1 MATPQSSGPS
11 RTRWGLRIRLP
22 RRLRL
27 VTSVGSVAVLVA
39 ATLAV
44 VAPGTSSAAQRA
56 GKTYTVLVGHD
67 LAAGSRHHPA
77 DLMRFLPGSISVH
90 RGDKITFK
98 GDFHTATAL
107 PLRVQRPRAWISTHA
122 RKFGQR
128 YFFIANDDEPNTTI
142 FNPHVL
148 YPNCAV
154 GKGCGYDG
162 SHLVTS
168 GLLGI
173 IAPQVTFTVNVAPG
187 RSFWVICLV
196 HPQMMLRV
204 HVVPRSTSVQSQA
217 QINAAV
223 AAQVKMQTARA
234 TRLWRSLQ
242 QQHTRNGV
250 VQAFSGFDARGLE
263 LFGMFPHTIHLRR
276 GQTVK
281 WHFAELRYEPHS
293 VVFPAHLADT
303 IATGPPPMCEKNDG
317 SGDVPATQQFTC
329 PAGSHG
335 PVEIE
340 LDPRLIK
347 GSGSH
352 TVTMSDRVHNSG
364 ARGGFTIPNDRPYRL
379 NFPMASPTAG
389 FRYACGVHG
398 LMMSGRVIVR

>member
-1 MATPQSSGPS
+1 M
-11 RTRWGLRIRLP
+11 
-22 RRLRL
+22 
-27 VTSVGSVAVLVA
+27 SVGSAAVLVA

-44 VAPGTSSAAQRA
+44 VAPATSSAAQRV
-56 GKTYTVLVGHD
+56 GTTYTVLVGHD
-67 LAAGSRHHPA
+67 IAAGSRHHPA

-90 RGDKITFK
+90 RGDKLTFK

-107 PLRVQRPRAWISTHA
+107 PTRIHRPGAWIRTHA

-128 YFFIANDDEPNTTI
+128 YFFIANDDEQNTAT

-148 YPNCAV
+148 YPNCNV
-154 GKGCGYDG
+154 GRGCGYDG
-162 SHLVTS
+162 SHLVNS
-168 GLLGI
+168 GMLGI
-173 IAPQVTFTVNVAPG
+173 IAPQVTFRVNVPAG
-187 RSFWVICLV
+187 HSFWVICLV
-196 HPQMMLRV
+196 HPQMKLHV
-204 HVVPRSTSVQSQA
+204 HVVPRSMAVRSQA

-223 AAQVKMQTARA
+223 RSQVQNQSARA
-234 TRLWRSLQ
+234 GRLWRSLQ
-242 QQHTRNGV
+242 QQHSRNGV
-250 VQAFSGFDARGLE
+250 VQAFAGFDARGLE
-263 LFGMFPHTIHLRR
+263 LFGMFPHTINLRH
-276 GQTVK
+276 GQAVK
-281 WHFAELRYEPHS
+281 WHFADLRYEPHS
-293 VVFPAHLADT
+293 VVFPAPLADT

-340 LDPRLIK
+340 LDPRLLK

-364 ARGGFTIPNDRPYRL
+364 ARGGFDIPNDRPYRL
-379 NFPMASPTAG
+379 TFPMASPTGG

-398 LMMSGRVIVR
+398 LMMSGRVIVH